1 MAWATLSG
9 LDNMLLA
16 DLLRILILVIITLA
30 YALFDIFNKRNVPNL
45 FAYATIAVGVLVA
58 LTYGAGTA
66 AYGFLIA
73 IIAAALGYL
82 AYRAGFLGG
91 GDVFEFAFI
100 GLVLPMQ
107 AMPLLASI
115 PQLGLPFLLSVFIA
129 TGYATI
135 IFTPLYYIIKGKR
148 KLGHK
153 KLEADRNKA
162 IAGFVILAI
171 YAGMILFT
179 NYKIHYSLLGMA
191 ILLLAAIPSAAILIY
206 EKYIYEG
213 MILDVYPSK
222 LEEGDMIATN
232 LMSKDDIAYFRERSR
247 HFGRLVDKKVLAKIK
262 GARRK
267 LPVYKNAIPLAL
279 FVFIGVAVS
288 LAVGNILLLVFF

>member
-1 MAWATLSG
+1 MAWAPLSG

-91 GDVFEFAFI
+91 GDVFEFTFI

-115 PQLGLPFLLSVFIA
+115 PQFGLPFLLSVFIA
-129 TGYATI
+129 TGYVTI

-153 KLEADRNKA
+153 KLEVDRNKA
-162 IAGFVILAI
+162 IAGFVILVI
-171 YAGMILFT
+171 YAGMILLT

-191 ILLLAAIPSAAILIY
+191 ILLLAAVPSAAILIY

-213 MILDVYPSK
+213 MILSVYPSK

>member
-1 MAWATLSG
+1 MAWAPLSG

-115 PQLGLPFLLSVFIA
+115 PQFGLPFLLSVFIA

-153 KLEADRNKA
+153 KLEVDRNKA
-162 IAGFVILAI
+162 IAGFVILVI
-171 YAGMILFT
+171 YAGMILLT

-191 ILLLAAIPSAAILIY
+191 ILLLAAVPSAAILIY

-213 MILDVYPSK
+213 MILSVYPSK

>member
-1 MAWATLSG
+1 MAWAPLSG

-45 FAYATIAVGVLVA
+45 FAYATIVVGVLVA
-58 LTYGAGTA
+58 LTYGAGMA
-66 AYGFLIA
+66 VYGFLIA
-73 IIAAALGYL
+73 IITAALGYL

-91 GDVFEFAFI
+91 GDVFEFTFI

-115 PQLGLPFLLSVFIA
+115 PQFGLPFLLSVFIA
-129 TGYATI
+129 TGYVTI

-153 KLEADRNKA
+153 KLEVDRNKA
-162 IAGFVILAI
+162 IAGFVILVI
-171 YAGMILFT
+171 YAGMILLT

-191 ILLLAAIPSAAILIY
+191 ILLLAAVPSAAILIY

-213 MILDVYPSK
+213 MILSVYPSK